1 MAPKYLFISALLL
14 SASWAQ
20 AKCELPKGEKVI
32 IGCSTGCSFV
42 YRMRL
47 HLASLFTGIP
57 VEITNM
63 SKTGEGVEA
72 LEKVDAV
79 LVPGGE
85 DIDPRFY
92 LDRISSELRTYTEEK
107 LNLVEFTPEGS
118 FRDPYEYTLI
128 KSYSQTA
135 KFEKMPML
143 GICRGMQM
151 MAVTEGIPL
160 YLDIKQE
167 LGIENRRNLFD
178 TIEIEEKATLLSSLY
193 EVKQISGFKYHH
205 QGIRMPYYNMN
216 KDSYPQLKVTA
227 TSHER
232 KIAEAIEYT
241 HRPAI
246 GVQFHPEK
254 SFPEASSPLFNWL
267 FNKACEYKN
276 SH

>member
-1 MAPKYLFISALLL
+1 MSQKHLFISVLLL
-14 SASWAQ
+14 FASNAE
-20 AKCELPKGEKVI
+20 AKCELPQGEKII

-42 YRMRL
+42 YRIRL

-57 VEITNM
+57 VEITDM
-63 SKTGEGVEA
+63 SKTGEGVDA

-92 LDRISSELRTYTEEK
+92 LDRVSQTLKNYTEK
-107 LNLVEFTPEGS
+107 NLKLVEFTPEGS

-128 KSYSQTA
+128 KSYSQTPQ
-135 KFEKMPML
+135 FEKMPML

-160 YLDIKQE
+160 YLDIKHE
-167 LGIENRRNLFD
+167 LGIDNRRNLFD
-178 TIEIEEKATLLSSLY
+178 TIEISDEDSLLSSLY
-193 EVKQISGFKYHH
+193 EVKEVSGFKYHH
-205 QGIRMPYYNMN
+205 QGIRMPYLDMN
-216 KDSYPQLKVTA
+216 KEAFPKVRVTA
-227 TSHER
+227 TSHSR
-232 KIAEAIEYT
+232 KLAEAIEYT

-254 SFPEASSPLFNWL
+254 SFPEASSPLFTWL

>member
-1 MAPKYLFISALLL
+1 MSQKYLLISVLLMFV
-14 SASWAQ
+14 SHAE
-20 AKCELPKGEKVI
+20 AKCELPKGERVI
-32 IGCSTGCSFV
+32 IGCSTGCSLV
-42 YRMRL
+42 YRIRL

-57 VEITNM
+57 VKITDM
-63 SKTGEGVEA
+63 SKTGEGVDA

-85 DIDPRFY
+85 DIDPRYY
-92 LDRISSELRTYTEEK
+92 LDRISSDLKAYIEK
-107 LNLVEFTPEGS
+107 NMALVEFTSKGS
-118 FRDPYEYTLI
+118 LRDPYEYTLL
-128 KSYSQTA
+128 KAYSDASQ
-135 KFEKMPML
+135 FEKMPLL

-151 MAVTEGIPL
+151 MAVSQGIPL
-160 YLDIKQE
+160 YLDIKRE

-178 TIEIEEKATLLSSLY
+178 IIQIKGESSLLSSLY
-193 EVKQISGFKYHH
+193 DVKKISGFKYHH
-205 QGIRMPYYNMN
+205 QGIRMSYLNRN
-216 KDSYPQLKVTA
+216 KQDYSQVKVTA
-227 TSHER
+227 TSHR
-232 KIAEAIEYT
+232 GRIAEAIEFT